1 VPQILGGAGPGLA
14 QIPASIIWAG
24 ISVFE
29 LYYEA
34 VRWGRSPLTLP
45 PALMHVLF
53 TLLSQLVG
61 VSARFVMA
69 VLALVPMERH
79 GPLSDHAALQVGD
92 TPSFARFNFHEL
104 CSGLFQLPAFILEKP
119 GAGHLPK
126 RCLVHAGARDESSEP
141 ATSFNLM
148 PVATPRTA
156 RPPVAAATV
165 PRWGF
170 AEDVPGSTGHRRRA

>member
-1 VPQILGGAGPGLA
+1 M
-14 QIPASIIWAG
+14 
-24 ISVFE
+24 FE

-79 GPLSDHAALQVGD
+79 GPLSDHAALQVRRLG
-92 TPSFARFNFHEL
+92 
-104 CSGLFQLPAFILEKP
+104 
-119 GAGHLPK
+119 
-126 RCLVHAGARDESSEP
+126 
-141 ATSFNLM
+141 
-148 PVATPRTA
+148 
-156 RPPVAAATV
+156 AAAEQTCH
-165 PRWGF
+165 RLD
-170 AEDVPGSTGHRRRA
+170 EESTWHCPARL

>member
-1 VPQILGGAGPGLA
+1 MLPQILGGAGPGLA

-79 GPLSDHAALQVGD
+79 GPLSDHAALQVCGVICCC
-92 TPSFARFNFHEL
+92 AVHVVQGQL
-104 CSGLFQLPAFILEKP
+104 HWLWCS
-119 GAGHLPK
+119 
-126 RCLVHAGARDESSEP
+126 
-141 ATSFNLM
+141 
-148 PVATPRTA
+148 
-156 RPPVAAATV
+156 
-165 PRWGF
+165 W
-170 AEDVPGSTGHRRRA
+170 

>member
-1 VPQILGGAGPGLA
+1 MQSCSLPSSCFTLQILGGAGPGLA

-79 GPLSDHAALQVGD
+79 GPLSDHAALQV
-92 TPSFARFNFHEL
+92 R
-104 CSGLFQLPAFILEKP
+104 
-119 GAGHLPK
+119 
-126 RCLVHAGARDESSEP
+126 RCRV
-141 ATSFNLM
+141 
-148 PVATPRTA
+148 
-156 RPPVAAATV
+156 
-165 PRWGF
+165 
-170 AEDVPGSTGHRRRA
+170 

>member
-1 VPQILGGAGPGLA
+1 MVQLALYTAAVAAAQILGGAGPGLA

-79 GPLSDHAALQVGD
+79 GPLSDHAALQVRSRGD
-92 TPSFARFNFHEL
+92 AAS
-104 CSGLFQLPAFILEKP
+104 C
-119 GAGHLPK
+119 GAGQAYHILLTSHWQHLS
-126 RCLVHAGARDESSEP
+126 VIG
-141 ATSFNLM
+141 
-148 PVATPRTA
+148 
-156 RPPVAAATV
+156 
-165 PRWGF
+165 
-170 AEDVPGSTGHRRRA
+170 

>member
-1 VPQILGGAGPGLA
+1 MLTYMLVLHPTACPPQILGGAGPGLA

-79 GPLSDHAALQVGD
+79 GTLSDHAALQVR
-92 TPSFARFNFHEL
+92 AL
-104 CSGLFQLPAFILEKP
+104 CHIEITTKIKQ
-119 GAGHLPK
+119 
-126 RCLVHAGARDESSEP
+126 
-141 ATSFNLM
+141 
-148 PVATPRTA
+148 
-156 RPPVAAATV
+156 
-165 PRWGF
+165 
-170 AEDVPGSTGHRRRA
+170 

>member
-92 TPSFARFNFHEL
+92 TPCF
-104 CSGLFQLPAFILEKP
+104 C
-119 GAGHLPK
+119 GAS
-126 RCLVHAGARDESSEP
+126 V
-141 ATSFNLM
+141 F
-148 PVATPRTA
+148 VADLR
-156 RPPVAAATV
+156 
-165 PRWGF
+165 G
-170 AEDVPGSTGHRRRA
+170 

>member
-1 VPQILGGAGPGLA
+1 LQILGGAGPGLA

-79 GPLSDHAALQVGD
+79 GPLSDHAALQVRG
-92 TPSFARFNFHEL
+92 H
-104 CSGLFQLPAFILEKP
+104 CSWTEG
-119 GAGHLPK
+119 GCMG
-126 RCLVHAGARDESSEP
+126 
-141 ATSFNLM
+141 
-148 PVATPRTA
+148 
-156 RPPVAAATV
+156 AAAASAAAAGTC
-165 PRWGF
+165 
-170 AEDVPGSTGHRRRA
+170 ACSTCLM